1 MSEYGLVEPFDCD
14 DPMFCLGVEWE
25 MFRQRLNATAEPF
38 TMTISKSN
46 AERLS
51 AMCERRGR
59 FVEVQPCP
67 IAEGFAADHFEEW
80 RVIMVGQLKQSEDA
94 GSNPVGS

>member
-1 MSEYGLVEPFDCD
+1 MADYGLVEPFDCD

-25 MFRQRLNATAEPF
+25 MFRQKLKTNSDGF
-38 TMTISKSN
+38 TETISRGN

-51 AMCERRGR
+51 AMCERHER

-67 IAEGFAADHFEEW
+67 IVDGFAADHFDEW
-80 RVIMVGQLKQSEDA
+80 RIIVVGTA
-94 GSNPVGS
+94 R